1 MFGFLRKHVAQAI
14 AIALCLFLCQDI
26 AAASKSWALV
36 RVSVANV
43 REKPGHAAELGSQVI
58 MGTPL
63 KITGR
68 EGDWLSIETPEGYNG
83 YVIKN
88 SVKLKSDAEMSVWR
102 AADRVVVETYDQTYV
117 YDYAV
122 PSSESPRDT
131 LAVHRLTDVVN
142 GSVLERGKSA
152 PYGFSAVVLPDGRKG
167 YIRSNEIK
175 HFREWNGMDADIDE
189 VIKFAI
195 CLNGTPYL
203 WGGTSSKSMDCSGLT
218 KIAFFSQ
225 GVILPRN
232 ASQQAKK
239 GADIPLH
246 PMKGYKKGDLL
257 FFGNPATGRVNHV
270 GLYIGGNRFVH
281 CAGRVMVSS
290 LRQEDKDYI
299 DLDLLYVRRLSDA
312 DFESMSVIRHPW
324 YR

>member
-1 MFGFLRKHVAQAI
+1 
-14 AIALCLFLCQDI
+14 
-26 AAASKSWALV
+26 
-36 RVSVANV
+36 
-43 REKPGHAAELGSQVI
+43 
-58 MGTPL
+58 
-63 KITGR
+63 
-68 EGDWLSIETPEGYNG
+68 
-83 YVIKN
+83 
-88 SVKLKSDAEMSVWR
+88 
-102 AADRVVVETYDQTYV
+102 
-117 YDYAV
+117 
-122 PSSESPRDT
+122 
-131 LAVHRLTDVVN
+131 
-142 GSVLERGKSA
+142 
-152 PYGFSAVVLPDGRKG
+152 
-167 YIRSNEIK
+167 
-175 HFREWNGMDADIDE
+175 
-189 VIKFAI
+189 
-195 CLNGTPYL
+195 
-203 WGGTSSKSMDCSGLT
+203 MDCSGLT